1 MKYRNYIIFFLTVV
15 TAFRLLYIWLGPLD
29 LSPDEAHYWEWSR
42 RLDLSYYSKGP
53 LIAYLIAFFTAIGG
67 NNEFSVRIGAVLISL
82 FVSIILYAIA
92 KDIFKSERAG
102 FYAALIPSLTPLY
115 SAGAVLMTIDA
126 PFILFWGLG
135 VYVFRKAV
143 IWEAGGRRWGVEKA
157 FSTSHI
163 PHPTPYW
170 YLLGIIIGLGLLT
183 KYTMALIY
191 PCIALFL
198 LFSKNDRFW
207 LMRKEPY
214 IAIVLSIVIF
224 SPVIIWNF
232 QHDWVTIRHTAG
244 QVHVADGLKIS
255 LKDFLEFIGSQFGVI
270 TPFIFLGLLFGMW
283 KTGVLG
289 LKNNDRDYLLL
300 FSLSAPVFA
309 FFLLKSIQA
318 KVQANWATPAYFTA
332 FIAASGIYERLFF
345 QQKKIWLKLF
355 IVMAIITG
363 VITTIIAHDTRLL
376 NIGEIDLEAR
386 HDPTNRLMGWEVLG
400 AKVGVI
406 FDDMLKKGDAFIF
419 SDSYQVASELAF
431 YVPGN
436 PVTYNANLGR
446 RMNQYD
452 MWQGFNS
459 LIGKNAVYIQDSN
472 ITLPHKV
479 GNAFS
484 KCEKEPLLNI
494 YRNGFVARK
503 FSIFRCYDFKGIE
516 IGVDKVTY

>member
-1 MKYRNYIIFFLTVV
+1 MQYRRYFIIFLTII
-15 TAFRLLYIWLGPLD
+15 TILRLFYIWLGPID

-53 LIAYLIAFFTAIGG
+53 MIAYIIALLTAIGG
-67 NNEFSVRIGAVLISL
+67 NNEFSVRIGAVLISV
-82 FVSIILYAIA
+82 FVSILLYAIA

-102 FYAALIPSLTPLY
+102 FCAALIPSLTPLY
-115 SAGAVLMTIDA
+115 TAGAILMTIDA

-143 IWEAGGRRWGVEKA
+143 IQPPAPNLW
-157 FSTSHI
+157 H
-163 PHPTPYW
+163 
-170 YLLGIIIGLGLLT
+170 LLGIIIGLGLLT

-198 LFSKNDRFW
+198 LFSKSDRFW

-244 QVHVADGLKIS
+244 QVHVSDGLKIS
-255 LKDFLEFIGSQFGVI
+255 LKDFLEFIGSQFAVI

-283 KTGVLG
+283 KAGVFG
-289 LKNNDRDYLLL
+289 FKNNDRDCLLL
-300 FSLSAPVFA
+300 FSMAAPVFT

-318 KVQANWATPAYFTA
+318 KVQANWAAPAYFTA
-332 FIAASGIYERLFF
+332 FIAAGGIYERLFF

-355 IVMAIITG
+355 IVMAITTG
-363 VITTIIAHDTRLL
+363 IITTIIIHDTRLL
-376 NIGEIDLEAR
+376 NIGNIDLEAR
-386 HDPTNRLMGWEVLG
+386 HDPTNRLIGWQELGKNVSEV
-400 AKVGVI
+400 
-406 FDDMLKKGDAFIF
+406 FDEMKKSGDAFIF

-431 YVPGN
+431 YVKGN
-436 PVTYNANLGR
+436 PITYNVNLGR

-452 MWQGFNS
+452 LWQGFDSN
-459 LIGKNAVYIQDSN
+459 IDKNAVYVKDGDAALDQ
-472 ITLPHKV
+472 KV
-479 GNAFS
+479 EMAFS
-484 KCEKEPLLNI
+484 DCKKEPTLKI
-494 YRNGFVARK
+494 YRNNNLARE
-503 FSIFRCYDFKGIE
+503 FSIFKCYGFKGISE
-516 IGVDKVTY
+516 TASGKW